1 MWLASPG
8 CRLALSPHLEAM
20 DHGGQGARTPT
31 GHPQC
36 EEVLGT
42 HHRAWGVEGQ
52 PVGVSPWS
60 CSFPGKWKGL
70 LESPILPVAGS
81 GPHRCQDLCVGQRG
95 SGLWN
100 VKHWWVHSL
109 NQRSLVQAS
118 PERDARIL
126 RALDFGG
133 RTTRKVYHQSPPSRD
148 NSMPLAQG
156 HSLASWLQKLSRKW
170 IECPTPGFH
179 VCGHSLSWGPT
190 DLERGLPMS
199 PLHSWPARQETWPSQ
214 GLSTAA

>member
-1 MWLASPG
+1 MGKVPVPPQATPSVRRCWAHTTGLGAWRASLWGLVPG
-8 CRLALSPHLEAM
+8 AAP
-20 DHGGQGARTPT
+20 GGDR
-31 GHPQC
+31 
-36 EEVLGT
+36 
-42 HHRAWGVEGQ
+42 
-52 PVGVSPWS
+52 

-81 GPHRCQDLCVGQRG
+81 GPHRCQDPCVGQGG

-100 VKHWWVHSL
+100 VKHRWVHSL
-109 NQRSLVQAS
+109 KQRSLVQAL

-170 IECPTPGFH
+170 TECPTPGFH

-190 DLERGLPMS
+190 DLERGLPVS
-199 PLHSWPARQETWPSQ
+199 PLHTRPARQETWPSQ
-214 GLSTAA
+214 GPSTAA